1 VSGEACG
8 GPARA
13 QKCYNIFVLWILMC
27 APAAGGETVDASLPI
42 AMPFSEAVGM
52 GGAGLALA
60 RGATGLLYHPASAAW
75 RREEDTKHIGL
86 STALSLMRVGADE
99 PVDLSNTAIDGAQ
112 WAGWLL
118 GTGASGFVGRSGG
131 GASVSALQYARDD
144 TRIRI
149 GDGHVALSRLSV
161 NHHVAGG
168 LGLRMLLVEVNVDGT
183 SSWFQ
188 GLGGEVGAVMSD
200 DSGGWNLGGVIRS
213 PVRAAVRES
222 SLDIDTVALPW
233 QASMGI
239 AWVSRAANR
248 STRLP
253 VRLAA
258 DLVVDGPV
266 SDGVTLEPLL
276 HDEVVPRGAG
286 LSYSPRVGGE
296 LEVLPERL
304 RLRGGSYIEPA
315 RSVDAEPRLHGTAG
329 FEVKLFHLK
338 LPWGL
343 LDNDLTWEGS
353 VDIADRY
360 TNASWI
366 GIGLWHRGVV
376 GGQGAIGPSVD

>member
-1 VSGEACG
+1 
-8 GPARA
+8 
-13 QKCYNIFVLWILMC
+13 M
-27 APAAGGETVDASLPI
+27 
-42 AMPFSEAVGM
+42 
-52 GGAGLALA
+52 
-60 RGATGLLYHPASAAW
+60 
-75 RREEDTKHIGL
+75 
-86 STALSLMRVGADE
+86 
-99 PVDLSNTAIDGAQ
+99 
-112 WAGWLL
+112 
-118 GTGASGFVGRSGG
+118 
-131 GASVSALQYARDD
+131 SALQYARDD

-188 GLGGEVGAVMSD
+188 GFGAEAGAVMSD
-200 DSGGWNLGGVIRS
+200 ASGGWNLGGVIRS

-222 SLDIDTVALPW
+222 SLDIDAVALPW
-233 QASMGI
+233 QVSMGG

-253 VRLAA
+253 VRLAV

-276 HDEVVPRGAG
+276 HDEVVPRGGG
-286 LSYSPRVGGE
+286 LSYSPRIGGE

-315 RSVDAEPRLHGTAG
+315 RSVDAAPRIHGTAG

-376 GGQGAIGPSVD
+376 GGQGAIGPSVE

>member
-1 VSGEACG
+1 MREK
-8 GPARA
+8 
-13 QKCYNIFVLWILMC
+13 QCYNVPVLWILMC
-27 APAAGGETVDASLPI
+27 APAIGGETVDASLPV
-42 AMPFSEAVGM
+42 AMPITEVVGM

-75 RREEDTKHIGL
+75 RREEDTKRIGI

-99 PVDLSNTAIDGAQ
+99 PVDLSNAAIDGAQ
-112 WAGWLL
+112 WSGWLL
-118 GTGASGFVGRSGG
+118 GTGASGFVGRTGG
-131 GASVSALQYARDD
+131 GASVSALQYAHDD
-144 TRIRI
+144 TRVRI
-149 GDGHVALSRLSV
+149 GDGHVALSRLSA
-161 NHHVAGG
+161 NNHVASGV
-168 LGLRMLLVEVNVDGT
+168 GLRMLLVEVNVGGE

-188 GLGGEVGAVMSD
+188 GFGGEAGAVLSD
-200 DSGGWNLGGVIRS
+200 ASGGWNLGGVIRS
-213 PVRAAVRES
+213 PVRASVRES
-222 SLDIDTVALPW
+222 SLDIDAVALPW
-233 QASMGI
+233 QAAMGV
-239 AWVSRAANR
+239 AWVSRAARR

-266 SDGVTLEPLL
+266 TDGVTLEPLL
-276 HDEVVPRGAG
+276 HGEVVPRGFG
-286 LSYSPRVGGE
+286 LSYSPRIGGE
-296 LEVLPERL
+296 LEVLPERV

-315 RSVDAEPRLHGTAG
+315 RSAYADARIHGTAG

-366 GIGLWHRGVV
+366 GIGLWHQGVV
-376 GGQGAIGPSVD
+376 GGQGEVGAMVE